1 MPPGSTWT
9 YHEGW
14 SGVVFW
20 CGHHRYEQGAILH
33 SVECHPSMI
42 AVLSSLQAQFASDI
56 SIAFSLWSPLSTLSH
71 LQLNAGLLK
80 MQMDSIL
87 CIGYKIQWTAEQTS
101 ACADFAGSATLQN
114 YIIVCLFPR
123 SYVPTSHHAQ
133 PSCGH
138 LMWLA
143 GLYCGRHH
151 HLHEFPLLWY
161 DQWLYDDEKDIVF

>member
-1 MPPGSTWT
+1 MGWVWVLSMGQGRTNSSVRASNDAPVDTVPPGSTCT

-80 MQMDSIL
+80 MQMDNIL
-87 CIGYKIQWTAEQTS
+87 CIGYKIQWAAEQTS

-123 SYVPTSHHAQ
+123 SYLHHIMPNPRVAIW
-133 PSCGH
+133 CG
-138 LMWLA
+138 
-143 GLYCGRHH
+143 
-151 HLHEFPLLWY
+151 
-161 DQWLYDDEKDIVF
+161 